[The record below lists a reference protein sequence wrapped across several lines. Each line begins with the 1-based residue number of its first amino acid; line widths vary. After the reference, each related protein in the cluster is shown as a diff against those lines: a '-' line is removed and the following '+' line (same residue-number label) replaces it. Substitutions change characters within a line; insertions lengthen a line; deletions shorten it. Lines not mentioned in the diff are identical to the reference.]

1 MSVLSTTLVL
11 GQGGRWEFSM
21 PSPGRVSPICSSQEQ
36 AERDCP
42 WRSFTPPLRFPPAN
56 WGDFLPWK
64 SHSWNLH
71 PFLPL
76 LLFLACLAS
85 SFFLAQPFANLS
97 TDGKVHSKVTWIV
110 WKTSTLHP
118 SVLPQQI
125 LVFTLLGSVLLRPW
139 PLQVFCLCYLRP
151 QNWLS
156 LPWSSDLGLRVEWWL
171 NNSATTLKPTD
182 LYTLKGE
189 LHFLKLL
196 WKGLIGPSV
205 FNYNSFNISEVP
217 TQVMHCARLWWRHT

>member
-36 AERDCP
+36 AERDRP

-139 PLQVFCLCYLRP
+139 PLQVFCLWPSPTKLVVTTLILRP
-151 QNWLS
+151 WPQS
-156 LPWSSDLGLRVEWWL
+156 RVMIEQFCNYAKTHWFVHFKRWT
-171 NNSATTLKPTD
+171 S
-182 LYTLKGE
+182 
-189 LHFLKLL
+189 FLKTIM
-196 WKGLIGPSV
+196 KR
-205 FNYNSFNISEVP
+205 FNRSFSFQLQFIQHFWSA
-217 TQVMHCARLWWRHT
+217 HSGHALR